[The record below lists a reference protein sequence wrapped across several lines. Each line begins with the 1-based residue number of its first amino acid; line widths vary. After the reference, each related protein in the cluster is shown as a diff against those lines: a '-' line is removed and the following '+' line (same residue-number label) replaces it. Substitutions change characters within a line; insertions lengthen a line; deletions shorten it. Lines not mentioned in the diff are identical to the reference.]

1 MRLLVVGAGATGGY
15 FGGRLAAAGRDVTF
29 LIRPK
34 RAAEIAK
41 NGFVIAD
48 PKGETRIEPKIV
60 TADALRGSYDLVLM
74 SVKAYSLL
82 AAMDDI
88 APVIGPDT
96 LILPV
101 LNGLKHFDVL
111 SERFGA
117 ERVIGSFCKINA
129 RLDDHGRIIQM
140 SPLHDLIYGEY
151 DGRRSPRIEAIDA
164 FFKGAGFDARL
175 SDDIG
180 RELWEKWVLLATLG
194 AATCLMR
201 GTVGDIVARPGGRA
215 FIEALL
221 GEVTAVATAHGKAP
235 DPTYLETTRQLLT
248 TPDSPMTASMYRDL
262 IKGLPVEND
271 EIIDDLLAR
280 AASVGVKTPYFHLA
294 AIHLGIY
301 AAKRR
306 SE

>member
-151 DGRRSPRIEAIDA
+151 DGKRSPRIEAIDA

-180 RELWEKWVLLATLG
+180 ETKDLASAMPEKVAELQARWDAWNATLVDP
-194 AATCLMR
+194 LW
-201 GTVGDIVARPGGRA
+201 GGGPK
-215 FIEALL
+215 
-221 GEVTAVATAHGKAP
+221 GEKKFG
-235 DPTYLETTRQLLT
+235 
-248 TPDSPMTASMYRDL
+248 
-262 IKGLPVEND
+262 G
-271 EIIDDLLAR
+271 
-280 AASVGVKTPYFHLA
+280 
-294 AIHLGIY
+294 
-301 AAKRR
+301 KRR
-306 SE
+306 R

>member
-34 RAAEIAK
+34 RVAEIAK
-41 NGFVIAD
+41 NGFVIVD

-60 TADALRGSYDLVLM
+60 TADKLEGGYDLVLM
-74 SVKAYSLL
+74 SVKAYSLE
-82 AAMDDI
+82 AALDDI
-88 APVIGPDT
+88 APAIGPGT
-96 LILPV
+96 AILPL

-117 ERVIGSFCKINA
+117 DKVVGSFCKING

-140 SPLHDLIYGEY
+140 SPLHELVYGEH
-151 DGRRSPRIEAIDA
+151 DGSSSPRIEAIDA

-180 RELWEKWVLLATLG
+180 RELWEKWVLLASLG

-201 GTVGDIVARPGGRA
+201 GSIGDIVARQGGST

-221 GEVTAVATAHGKAP
+221 GEVAAVATAHGKAP
-235 DPTYLETTRQLLT
+235 DPAYLEATRQLLT
-248 TPDSPMTASMYRDL
+248 APGSPMTASMYRDL
-262 IKGLPVEND
+262 AKGLPVEND
-271 EIIDDLLAR
+271 QIIDDLLAR
-280 AASVGVKTPYFHLA
+280 AAEVGVDTPYFHLA
-294 AIHLGIY
+294 AIHLGVY
-301 AAKRR
+301 AARRR

>member
-60 TADALRGSYDLVLM
+60 TADMLRGSYDLVLV

-129 RLDDHGRIIQM
+129 RLDDHGRIVQM

-151 DGRRSPRIEAIDA
+151 DGRRSPPHR
-164 FFKGAGFDARL
+164 
-175 SDDIG
+175 SD
-180 RELWEKWVLLATLG
+180 RCLLQ
-194 AATCLMR
+194 
-201 GTVGDIVARPGGRA
+201 GGR
-215 FIEALL
+215 F
-221 GEVTAVATAHGKAP
+221 
-235 DPTYLETTRQLLT
+235 
-248 TPDSPMTASMYRDL
+248 
-262 IKGLPVEND
+262 
-271 EIIDDLLAR
+271 
-280 AASVGVKTPYFHLA
+280 
-294 AIHLGIY
+294 
-301 AAKRR
+301 
-306 SE
+306 

>member
-34 RAAEIAK
+34 RVAEIAR
-41 NGFVIAD
+41 NGFVIVD
-48 PKGETRIEPKIV
+48 PKGETRIEPKIA
-60 TADALRGSYDLVLM
+60 TADTLGQSYDLVLM
-74 SVKAYSLL
+74 SVKAYSLQ

-88 APVIGPDT
+88 APAIGADT

-117 ERVIGSFCKINA
+117 DKVIGSFCKINA

-140 SPLHDLIYGEY
+140 SPLHELVYGEH
-151 DGRRSPRIEAIDA
+151 DGSRSPRIEAIDA

-175 SDDIG
+175 SEDIG
-180 RELWEKWVLLATLG
+180 RELWEKWVLLASLG

-201 GTVGDIVARPGGRA
+201 GTVGDIVARQGGRA

-235 DPTYLETTRQLLT
+235 DPGYLEATRQLLT
-248 TPDSPMTASMYRDL
+248 AQGSPMTASMYRDL

-280 AASVGVKTPYFHLA
+280 AASVGVNTPYLHLA
-294 AIHLGIY
+294 AIHLGVY
-301 AAKRR
+301 AARRR

>member
-34 RAAEIAK
+34 RVAEIAK
-41 NGFVIAD
+41 NGFVIVD

-60 TADALRGSYDLVLM
+60 TADKLEGGYDLVLM
-74 SVKAYSLL
+74 SVKAYSLE
-82 AAMDDI
+82 AALDDI
-88 APVIGPDT
+88 APAIGPST
-96 LILPV
+96 VILPL

-117 ERVIGSFCKINA
+117 DKVVGSFCKINA

-140 SPLHDLIYGEY
+140 SPLHELVYGEH
-151 DGRRSPRIEAIDA
+151 DGSRSPRMEAIDA

-180 RELWEKWVLLATLG
+180 RELWEKWILLASLG

-201 GTVGDIVARPGGRA
+201 GSIGDIVAREGGST

-221 GEVTAVATAHGKAP
+221 GEVAAVATAHGKAP
-235 DPTYLETTRQLLT
+235 DPAYLEATRQLLT
-248 TPDSPMTASMYRDL
+248 APGSPMTASMYRDL
-262 IKGLPVEND
+262 AKGLPVEND
-271 EIIDDLLAR
+271 QIIDDLLAR
-280 AASVGVKTPYFHLA
+280 AAEVGVDTPYFHLA
-294 AIHLGIY
+294 AIHLGVY
-301 AAKRR
+301 AARRR

>member
-34 RAAEIAK
+34 RVAEIAR
-41 NGFVIAD
+41 NGFVIVD
-48 PKGETRIEPKIV
+48 PKGETRIEPKIA
-60 TADALRGSYDLVLM
+60 TADTLGQSYDLVLM
-74 SVKAYSLL
+74 SVKAYSLP

-88 APVIGPDT
+88 APAIGPNT

-117 ERVIGSFCKINA
+117 DKVIGSFCKINA

-140 SPLHDLIYGEY
+140 SPLHELVYGEH
-151 DGRRSPRIEAIDA
+151 DGSRRPRIEAIDA

-175 SDDIG
+175 SEDIG
-180 RELWEKWVLLATLG
+180 RELWEKWVLLASLG

-201 GTVGDIVARPGGRA
+201 GTVGDIVARQGGRA

-221 GEVTAVATAHGKAP
+221 DEVTAVATAHGKAP
-235 DPTYLETTRQLLT
+235 DPGYLEATRQLLT
-248 TPDSPMTASMYRDL
+248 AAGSPMTASMYRDL

-280 AASVGVKTPYFHLA
+280 AASVGVNTPYFHLA
-294 AIHLGIY
+294 AIHLGVY
-301 AAKRR
+301 AARRR

>member
-41 NGFVIAD
+41 NGFVIVD
-48 PKGETRIEPKIV
+48 PRGETRIEPKIV
-60 TADALRGSYDLVLM
+60 TADTLKGPYDLILM
-74 SVKAYSLL
+74 SVKAYSLV

-88 APVIGPDT
+88 APVVGPNT

-111 SERFGA
+111 AERFGA

-151 DGRRSPRIEAIDA
+151 DGSRSPRIEAIDA

-175 SDDIG
+175 SGDIG
-180 RELWEKWVLLATLG
+180 RELWEKWVLLASLG

-201 GTVGDIVARPGGRA
+201 GTVGDIVSRPGGRA
-215 FIEALL
+215 FIEALI

-235 DPTYLETTRQLLT
+235 DPAYLETTRQLLT
-248 TPDSPMTASMYRDL
+248 AQGSPMTASMYRDL

-271 EIIDDLLAR
+271 EIIDDLLVR

-294 AIHLGIY
+294 AIHLGVY
-301 AAKRR
+301 AARR
-306 SE
+306 REE

>member
-60 TADALRGSYDLVLM
+60 TADTLRGSYDLVLM

-82 AAMDDI
+82 AAMGDI
-88 APVIGPDT
+88 APAIGPDT

-164 FFKGAGFDARL
+164 FFKGTGFDARL

-180 RELWEKWVLLATLG
+180 RELWEKWVLLASLG

-221 GEVTAVATAHGKAP
+221 GEVTAVATAHGKTPAP
-235 DPTYLETTRQLLT
+235 AYLEATHQLLT
-248 TPDSPMTASMYRDL
+248 APDSPMTASMYRDL

-271 EIIDDLLAR
+271 EIIDDLLVR

-301 AAKRR
+301 AARRR

>member
-41 NGFVIAD
+41 NGFVIVD
-48 PKGETRIEPKIV
+48 PRGETRIEAKIV
-60 TADALRGSYDLVLM
+60 TADMLRGPFDLILM
-74 SVKAYSLL
+74 SVKAYSLV
-82 AAMDDI
+82 AALDDI
-88 APVIGPDT
+88 APVVGPNT

-111 SERFGA
+111 AERFGA

-140 SPLHDLIYGEY
+140 SPMHDLIYGEY
-151 DGRRSPRIEAIDA
+151 DGSRSARIEAIDA
-164 FFKGAGFDARL
+164 FFKDAGFDARL
-175 SDDIG
+175 SGDIG
-180 RELWEKWVLLATLG
+180 RELWEKWVLLASLG

-201 GTVGDIVARPGGRA
+201 GTIGDIVARPGGRA

-221 GEVTAVATAHGKAP
+221 AEVTAVATAHGKAP
-235 DPTYLETTRQLLT
+235 DPAYLEATRQLLT
-248 TPDSPMTASMYRDL
+248 AQGSPMTASMYRDL

-294 AIHLGIY
+294 AIHLGVY
-301 AAKRR
+301 AARR
-306 SE
+306 REE

>member
-41 NGFVIAD
+41 NGFVIVD
-48 PKGETRIEPKIV
+48 PKGETRLEPKIV
-60 TADALRGSYDLVLM
+60 TADKLGGVYDLVLI

-88 APVIGPDT
+88 APAIGPDT

-111 SERFGA
+111 SERFGGDK
-117 ERVIGSFCKINA
+117 VIGSFCKINA
-129 RLDDHGRIIQM
+129 RLDDHGRIVQM

-151 DGRRSPRIEAIDA
+151 DGSRSPRMEKIDA

-175 SDDIG
+175 SDDVG
-180 RELWEKWVLLATLG
+180 RELWEKWALLASLG
-194 AATCLMR
+194 AANCLMR
-201 GTVGDIVARPGGRA
+201 GTVGDIVARSGGRS

-221 GEVTAVATAHGKAP
+221 GEVTAIATAHGKAP
-235 DPTYLETTRQLLT
+235 DPAYLEATRKLLT

-262 IKGLPVEND
+262 IKGLPVESD
-271 EIIDDLLAR
+271 EIIDDLLVR
-280 AASVGVKTPYFHLA
+280 ATAVGIKTPYLHLA

-301 AAKRR
+301 TARR
-306 SE
+306 LSE